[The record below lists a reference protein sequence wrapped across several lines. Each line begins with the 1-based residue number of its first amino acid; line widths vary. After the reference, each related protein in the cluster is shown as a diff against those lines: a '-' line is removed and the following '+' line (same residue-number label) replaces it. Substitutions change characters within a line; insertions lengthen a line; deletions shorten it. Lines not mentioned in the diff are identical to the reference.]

1 MNTHK
6 KRIVTVSL
14 LLKRLSLFALICT
27 GFFTISTLFLPVVFV
42 GSYYTPPQKTA
53 SILNTEPIVQPTTDL
68 VEFSETRMI
77 VELAGTQPSIGY
89 FDYMPGPS
97 LILSERLWSA
107 RMFGMIAMAYMLLG
121 TYLFYRLF
129 DVYQTGRVFDLGSIR
144 WLRRIGLWL
153 MGTYVNLLVFNFS
166 KYYWSTTSSI
176 QFSPTSSLF
185 LGAFILLIAWIM
197 EEAHYMEKDLQLTV

>member
-1 MNTHK
+1 
-6 KRIVTVSL
+6 
-14 LLKRLSLFALICT
+14 
-27 GFFTISTLFLPVVFV
+27 V

-129 DVYQTGRVFDLGSIR
+129 GIYQTGRVFDLESIR

-153 MGTYVNLLVFNFS
+153 IGTYVNLFIFNFS
-166 KYYWSTTSSI
+166 KYYWSTTFDSDQPN
-176 QFSPTSSLF
+176 QFIIPRSLHSPDRMDNGRSSLF